1 MVGGIIMRLKY
12 LVDDEFIE
20 FEVDN
25 KIEDI
30 FEYYGLENT
39 PENTKIIQTIFD
51 DLIYGLENN
60 DEYLDFLKDKYYDDF
75 IDSIT
80 PDDSAV
86 LQIWDV
92 M

>member
-1 MVGGIIMRLKY
+1 MILKY
-12 LVDDEFIE
+12 LVDEEFIE

-25 KIEDI
+25 EIEDI
-30 FEYYGLENT
+30 LEYYGLENT

-51 DLIYGLENN
+51 DLIYVLENN
-60 DEYLDFLKDKYYDDF
+60 DEYLDFLKDKYYDNF

>member
-1 MVGGIIMRLKY
+1 MRLKY
-12 LVDDEFIE
+12 LVDDEFIK